1 MTTLINKESTQHYA
15 NKMVLAENRKVG
27 SKSLPTTLNEI
38 DALIDEMKTY
48 FDAEYGS
55 ALDMKL
61 ENNKNVFSVGT
72 GIDIDKRSEVENS
85 FTDVQLSGNSL
96 VNICSLNKRTK
107 VVRNENAVFQPIMKP
122 NTTYTLISSTSNS
135 SFDSNK
141 WGAIICITYPTLP
154 PDYISLGG
162 KAETSII
169 DGDKIQEFTT
179 KAEPVKTFEFAVHS
193 SNSITETNKYVLD
206 YAILLEG
213 HHTNNPPKYFQG
225 LKSIGEKEDGNH
237 KISISSI
244 GKNIILDSEFKNQ
257 NGEWRHFM
265 GEVTQGY
272 SNNVG
277 YTIKYSGTDDYYD
290 VLSQKLYDCDTNQN
304 SILPNTWYTLSF
316 YAKGNTMRTYIYP
329 SLINT
334 SVKGFVNGIE
344 TTLAKDGCHAHNL
357 TNEWTKFTYTFKT
370 KPQIPYKN
378 TGQLLLFRAMPNSD
392 CVISCLM
399 LEQGKVSTEYKPQ
412 QVDKKE
418 ISLNEPLRGL
428 PNGVRD
434 TIEKVNGEWK
444 IVRRCAQIVLNG
456 TESWNH
462 ENPSREDG
470 VNTILF
476 TSSKLLNAKD
486 FPQLCDRFIPK
497 NNNLMLQFHP
507 DEEGIGCWSAKNNVN
522 IRINKSRLSTVN
534 GAGFK
539 SWLSQNPIKVL
550 FELATPIIEDIS
562 PITLQCWKNGVI
574 SIDDVLPVETN
585 HTVAL
590 NKSAQIKNNIK
601 ELTTLR
607 KRVEALE
614 SFYDKIALEQAYQ
627 LDLVNHS
634 YELDYN
640 K

>member
-27 SKSLPTTLNEI
+27 SKSLPAALNEI

-55 ALDMKL
+55 ALDMEL

-72 GIDIDKRSEVENS
+72 GIYIDKRSEVENS

-96 VNICSLNKRTK
+96 VNICPLEKGTK
-107 VVRNENAVFQPIMKP
+107 VVRSKNAAFQPAMKP

-135 SFDSNK
+135 SFDSDK

-154 PDYISLGG
+154 PDFISLGG

-169 DGDKIQEFTT
+169 NGYKIQEFTT

-193 SNSITETNKYVLD
+193 SNSIAETNLYILD

-213 HHTNNPPKYFQG
+213 HHTNNPPQYFQG
-225 LKSIGEKEDGNH
+225 LKSVGEKEDGNH
-237 KISISSI
+237 KISISST
-244 GKNIILDSEFKNQ
+244 GKNLCPYSNAEFQANEIRPWVDMLGVEGIYGGSNVANKTRTWFYLSEGKYKLSYKIENCIIQVIDKNENILDLSRNFK
-257 NGEWRHFM
+257 G
-265 GEVTQGY
+265 GY
-272 SNNVG
+272 VCIRIKSNI
-277 YTIKYSGTDDYYD
+277 TSGTY
-290 VLSQKLYDCDTNQN
+290 
-304 SILPNTWYTLSF
+304 
-316 YAKGNTMRTYIYP
+316 
-329 SLINT
+329 
-334 SVKGFVNGIE
+334 SVKDLQIE
-344 TTLAKDGCHAHNL
+344 LSETQ
-357 TNEWTKFTYTFKT
+357 TYYE
-370 KPQIPYKN
+370 PYK
-378 TGQLLLFRAMPNSD
+378 
-392 CVISCLM
+392 
-399 LEQGKVSTEYKPQ
+399 E
-412 QVDKKE
+412 DKKE

-434 TIEKVNGEWK
+434 TIEKINGEWK

-456 TESWNH
+456 TEYWNH

-470 VNTILF
+470 VNTVLF
-476 TSSKLLNAKD
+476 TSNKLLNAKD
-486 FPQLCDRFIPK
+486 FPQLCDRFIPS
-497 NNNLMLQFHP
+497 NNNLMLQFHS
-507 DEEGIGCWSAKNNVN
+507 DSEGVGCWSAKNNVN
-522 IRINKSRLSTVN
+522 IRINKNKLSTIDS
-534 GAGFK
+534 AGFK
-539 SWLSQNPIKVL
+539 AWLEQNPTKVL

-574 SIDDVLPVETN
+574 SINDVLPVETN

-590 NKSAQIKNNIK
+590 NKSAQIKRNIE

-614 SFYDKIALEQAYQ
+614 SFYDKMALEQAYQ

-640 K
+640 R